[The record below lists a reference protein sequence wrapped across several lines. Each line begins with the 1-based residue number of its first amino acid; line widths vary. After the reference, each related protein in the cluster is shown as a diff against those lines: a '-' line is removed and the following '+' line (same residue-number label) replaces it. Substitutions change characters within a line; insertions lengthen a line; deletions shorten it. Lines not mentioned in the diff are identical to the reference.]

1 MLEAC
6 LRKQGVFMKKA
17 KSTLLFI
24 LILNITMITS
34 CVSNKNDVI
43 NLDKYT
49 QTQETLSHQD
59 QLNSIG
65 STWLTPETQYDL
77 DTSNDSIDGI
87 QRLNAGNLGMNLTY
101 QNTIYFTTA
110 GEQGT
115 LYMYLDSTTGEVFY
129 LCPDPLCSHTERDKC
144 PYMTTTHVIPDN
156 STKNGKLFVANI
168 ILFDESQRPYDV
180 ISEYT
185 NEGILKRIYGEPNL
199 QTKDGYAIDNGFD
212 WFCVYNNYICC
223 IERYDYSS
231 NGKMVETQRFFRV
244 IDGTTGEVV
253 YTCDYEDI
261 NGQLINI
268 TDSNMLF
275 ADYTNK
281 CYYITDLQMKNPR
294 TIFTYTESA
303 SITYD
308 ANTEEYFVYT
318 TEPDDSGNTIGS
330 IYVYDKN
337 WNGYKLEMPSSQ
349 ITYAVITKNYI
360 YYVKLHDPVVFGTS
374 IRSGSQTM
382 DTTGG
387 KIFRVKRINGEKTT
401 VSEEELVFDGHGEIF
416 HNGFNVIGDYLYLK
430 FKDLHYEGDYVW
442 WRLTGDVARIHLTEN
457 TIKWINLQ

>member
-1 MLEAC
+1 MKALLSFQAKYR
-6 LRKQGVFMKKA
+6 RKVLTA
-17 KSTLLFI
+17 ITLSLLLF
-24 LILNITMITS
+24 TS
-34 CVSNKNDVI
+34 CNSNPEETIDLN
-43 NLDKYT
+43 KYT
-49 QTQETLSHQD
+49 EPQETLSNKAYLD
-59 QLNSIG
+59 SIG
-65 STWLTPETQYDL
+65 STWLTPETQYSL

-87 QRLNAGNLGMNLTY
+87 QRINAGNLGMNLTH

-115 LYMYLDSTTGEVFY
+115 LYMYLDPTTGEVFY

-144 PYMTTTHVIPDN
+144 LYMTIDHVIPDN
-156 STKNGKLFVANI
+156 STENGKLFVSNMI
-168 ILFDESQRPYDV
+168 HSDEGHPLYQA

-185 NEGILKRIYGEPNL
+185 DGGVLKRIYGKSNPKTEE
-199 QTKDGYAIDNGFD
+199 GYSVRNSFHY
-212 WFCVYNNYICC
+212 FCVYNNYICC
-223 IERYDYSS
+223 VERYDYTSS
-231 NGKMVETQRFFRV
+231 GKTVERQEFFRV
-244 IDGTTGEVV
+244 IDGATGEVV

-281 CYYITDLQMKNPR
+281 YYYITDLQMKNPR

-308 ANTEEYFVYT
+308 SNTEEYFVYT
-318 TEPDDSGNTIGS
+318 TETDDLGNTIGS
-330 IYVYDKN
+330 IYIYDKN
-337 WNGYKLEMPSSQ
+337 WNGYKLEMPSDQ
-349 ITYAVITKNYI
+349 ITYAVITQNYI
-360 YYVKLHDPVVFGTS
+360 YYEKLHDPVVFGTS
-374 IRSGSQTM
+374 IRSGYQTT

-430 FKDLHYEGDYVW
+430 YKDLHYEGDYVW

>member
-1 MLEAC
+1 MKTLFPLQKKNRRVSHKNIVSAILLC
-6 LRKQGVFMKKA
+6 LIVF
-17 KSTLLFI
+17 
-24 LILNITMITS
+24 TS
-34 CVSNKNDVI
+34 CTPNTEKPLD
-43 NLDKYT
+43 LDKYT
-49 QTQETLSHQD
+49 EPQETLSD
-59 QLNSIG
+59 KAYLDSIG
-65 STWLTPETQYDL
+65 STWLTPETQYNL

-110 GEQGT
+110 GINGT
-115 LYMYLDSTTGEVFY
+115 LYMYLDPTTGEAFY
-129 LCPDPLCSHTERDKC
+129 LCPNPLCSHSERDNC
-144 PYMTTTHVIPDN
+144 LYMTIDHVIPDN
-156 STKNGKLFVANI
+156 STENGKLFVSNMI
-168 ILFDESQRPYDV
+168 HSDEGHPLYQA

-185 NEGILKRIYGEPNL
+185 DGGVLKRIYGKSNPKTEE
-199 QTKDGYAIDNGFD
+199 GYSVRNSFHY
-212 WFCVYNNYICC
+212 FCVYNNYICC
-223 IERYDYSS
+223 VERYDYTSS
-231 NGKMVETQRFFRV
+231 GKTVERQEFFRV

-308 ANTEEYFVYT
+308 SNTEEYFVYT
-318 TEPDDSGNTIGS
+318 TEPDDLGNTLGS

-337 WNGYKLEMPSSQ
+337 WNGYKLEMPSDQ
-349 ITYAVITKNYI
+349 ITYAVITQNYI
-360 YYVKLHDPVVFGTS
+360 YYEKLHDPVVFGTS

-387 KIFRVKRINGEKTT
+387 KIFRAKRINGEKTT

-430 FKDLHYEGDYVW
+430 YKDLHYEGDYVW

>member
-1 MLEAC
+1 MNALFS
-6 LRKQGVFMKKA
+6 LWKKNGRVFHKNIISA
-17 KSTLLFI
+17 ILLSII
-24 LILNITMITS
+24 LFTS
-34 CVSNKNDVI
+34 CTPNAEKP
-43 NLDKYT
+43 LDLEKYT
-49 QTQETLSHQD
+49 EPQETLSD
-59 QLNSIG
+59 KAYLDSIG
-65 STWLTPETQYDL
+65 STWLTPETQYNL

-87 QRLNAGNLGMNLTY
+87 QKLNAGNLGMNLTY
-101 QNTIYFTTA
+101 HNTLFFTTA
-110 GEQGT
+110 GEHGT
-115 LYMYLDSTTGEVFY
+115 LYMYLDSTTGEVLY

-144 PYMTTTHVIPDN
+144 PYMTIDHVIPDN
-156 STKNGKLFVANI
+156 STEFGKLFVSST
-168 ILFDESQRPYDV
+168 ILSDEGHPLYDA

-185 NEGILKRIYGEPNL
+185 NDGVLKRIYGKPN
-199 QTKDGYAIDNGFD
+199 QKTEEGYSAHNSFHY
-212 WFCVYNNYICC
+212 FCVYNNYICFV
-223 IERYDYSS
+223 ERYDYTSS
-231 NGKMVETQRFFRV
+231 GKTVETQEFFRV

-281 CYYITDLQMKNPR
+281 CYYITDLHMKNPR

-308 ANTEEYFVYT
+308 SNTEEYFVYT
-318 TEPDDSGNTIGS
+318 TEPDDSGNIIGS

-349 ITYAVITKNYI
+349 ITFAVITQNYI
-360 YYVKLHDPVVFGTS
+360 YYVKLYDPVIFGTS

-416 HNGFNVIGDYLYLK
+416 HNGFNVIGDYIYLK
-430 FKDLHYEGDYVW
+430 YKDLHYEGDYVW

>member
-1 MLEAC
+1 M
-6 LRKQGVFMKKA
+6 RKHKLISV
-17 KSTLLFI
+17 LLLTTV
-24 LILNITMITS
+24 LIS
-34 CVSNKNDVI
+34 CSRAPIETVD
-43 NLDKYT
+43 LDKYT
-49 QTQETLSHQD
+49 KSQETLSHQD
-59 QLNSIG
+59 HLNSIG
-65 STWLTPETQYDL
+65 STWLTPENQYSL
-77 DTSNDSIDGI
+77 DITSDSIDGI
-87 QRLNAGNLGMNLTY
+87 QRINAGNLGMNLTY

-156 STKNGKLFVANI
+156 SMEKGKLFVSHT
-168 ILFDESQRPYDV
+168 ILFDEGQRPYSV

-185 NEGILKRIYGEPNL
+185 NEGTLKRIYGEPNL
-199 QTKDGYAIDNGFD
+199 KTEEGYAINNSFHY
-212 WFCVYNNYICC
+212 FSVYNNYICC
-223 IERYDYSS
+223 VERYDYTSS
-231 NGKMVETQRFFRV
+231 GKTVERQEFFRV

-281 CYYITDLQMKNPR
+281 YYYITDLQMKNPR

-308 ANTEEYFVYT
+308 SNTEEYFVYT

-337 WNGYKLEMPSSQ
+337 WNGYKLEMPSDQ
-349 ITYAVITKNYI
+349 ITYAVITQNYI

-401 VSEEELVFDGHGEIF
+401 VSDEELVFDGHGEIF

-430 FKDLHYEGDYVW
+430 YKDLHYEGDYVW